1 MKLGTELRFRL
12 VTALALVV
20 TIIPFAAFCTEINAQ
35 TDTDP
40 NRLPCTT
47 VRCKAIESY
56 VRAHYCGA
64 SPARNGPDNGCE
76 LLPPKK
82 QPAGVD
88 VLARYHCTYNDQAN
102 QEHCVQLGQ
111 VPAELRRTLIAQLRN
126 VGLPA
131 TATGGFAFTVW
142 RYRSAGWIVA
152 DVSYSALAGSK
163 VSLCQ
168 VIVRVD
174 KDSHVL
180 ILRKC
185 PLITMGADADTPDI
199 TEWTLVDVA
208 DIEHSGHP
216 DIVLEGD
223 AYEDHWFEVLSVHD
237 GKCET
242 LFSGLGYW
250 L

>member
-1 MKLGTELRFRL
+1 MSAATCA
-12 VTALALVV
+12 TA
-20 TIIPFAAFCTEINAQ
+20 NAQ
-35 TDTDP
+35 SNTDP
-40 NRLPCTT
+40 NRPPCTT
-47 VRCKAIESY
+47 ARCKAFEVY
-56 VRAHYCGA
+56 VKVHYCGT
-64 SPARNGPDNGCE
+64 SPAGNGPDNGCE
-76 LLPPKK
+76 LLPPKE

-88 VLARYHCTYNDQAN
+88 VLARYHCTYNDEAN
-102 QEHCVQLGQ
+102 QQHCVQLGQ
-111 VPAELRRTLIAQLRN
+111 VSGALRSILIAQLRK

-131 TATGGFAFTVW
+131 KATRGFAFTIW
-142 RYRSAGWIVA
+142 KYRSAGWIVA
-152 DVSYSALAGSK
+152 DASYSALRGSK

-168 VIVRVD
+168 VIVRID

-180 ILRKC
+180 ILRKR
-185 PLITMGADADTPDI
+185 PFITMGADADTPDI

-242 LFSGLGYW
+242 IFSGLGYW